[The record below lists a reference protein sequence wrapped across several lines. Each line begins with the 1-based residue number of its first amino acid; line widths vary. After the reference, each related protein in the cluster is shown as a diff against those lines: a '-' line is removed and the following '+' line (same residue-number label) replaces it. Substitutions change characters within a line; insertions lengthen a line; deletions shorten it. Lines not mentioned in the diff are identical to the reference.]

1 MLLSYQLAHN
11 GGGMRSAGNKSTKL
25 SGYKRFIKQQ
35 KDPGTKMQALRMTAG
50 CTAFYFLSF

>member
-1 MLLSYQLAHN
+1 MLMPYN